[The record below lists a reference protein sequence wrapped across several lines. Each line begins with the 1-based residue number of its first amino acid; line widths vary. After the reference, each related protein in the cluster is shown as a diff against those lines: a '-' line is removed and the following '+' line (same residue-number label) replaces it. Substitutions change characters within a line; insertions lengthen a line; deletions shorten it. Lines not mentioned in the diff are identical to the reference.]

1 MSRQL
6 KVPVKQF
13 CGPSNDAIWRAAG
26 PFGSLTLVRKHKVG
40 AGNFWWLTYFPK
52 PTDFKSK
59 REIFTQNLGAQRSK
73 NLIQLHAHRP
83 WEAVTWAIRMAQST
97 DWANDRSAFD
107 RFFEATRRAVDAVV
121 STHDKNLDDVLASF
135 VRVRSVG

>member
-1 MSRQL
+1 MGACDVLGRNSVDRCSYELHGHSHALAVAAGSADVSRQL

-59 REIFTQNLGAQRSK
+59 REIFTQNLCACS
-73 NLIQLHAHRP
+73 
-83 WEAVTWAIRMAQST
+83 
-97 DWANDRSAFD
+97 
-107 RFFEATRRAVDAVV
+107 
-121 STHDKNLDDVLASF
+121 
-135 VRVRSVG
+135 